1 MKKLFK
7 IAIPAYLLLVV
18 FLLVMPT
25 SGTGI
30 KLNFHFLGIRSDHW
44 VHAIM
49 FVPFMI
55 LCRIN
60 FKREQFIICLL
71 FGIAFASLCESLHYF
86 LPYRS
91 FDIHDF
97 YANFCGIT
105 VGSLTFLLKSKS
117 SNPI

>member
-1 MKKLFK
+1 MVKKLFK
-7 IAIPAYLLLVV
+7 IAIPVYLFLVV
-18 FLLVMPT
+18 FLLIMPT
-25 SGTGI
+25 SNSGI
-30 KLNFHFLGIRSDHW
+30 KLNFNFLGIRSDHW

-60 FKREQFIICLL
+60 FKREQFIIFLF

-97 YANFCGIT
+97 YANLCGIT
-105 VGSLTFLLKSKS
+105 VGSLTFLFKRM
-117 SNPI
+117 N